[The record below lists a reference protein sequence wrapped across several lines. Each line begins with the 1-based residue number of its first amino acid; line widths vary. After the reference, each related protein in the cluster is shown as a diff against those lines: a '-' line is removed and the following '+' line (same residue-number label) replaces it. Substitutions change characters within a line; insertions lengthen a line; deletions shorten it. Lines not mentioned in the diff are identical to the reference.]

1 MCLYVKQGTEKYM
14 TPLYR
19 KEDPLY
25 ISLYIYRTL
34 KRVWKKLL
42 TISPLRNMTEM
53 ESRINALIMFFC
65 SIWIVNMCIYCF
77 YDLKI

>member
-25 ISLYIYRTL
+25 IPLYMYIELL
-34 KRVWKKLL
+34 KEYE
-42 TISPLRNMTEM
+42 RN
-53 ESRINALIMFFC
+53 
-65 SIWIVNMCIYCF
+65 Y
-77 YDLKI
+77 